1 MTRQALPSDNQS
13 IEPTPKILPGRIARN
28 IVWMT
33 GSGFVSRLI
42 AFSVSV
48 FLART
53 VGAAGLGVLGS
64 ALAFVSYFQSAV
76 NAGLGP
82 YAVRDA
88 AQDPERIPELYARIV
103 GARLMLAAAASLL
116 ILLCLL
122 VLPDRLTQHAN
133 IIVIYGLILFAEALM
148 TQWAIRGLE
157 RMKLIAAG
165 LVGQH
170 LVMAA
175 GVFLLLPG
183 REESLWIV
191 PASHA
196 TSLFLM
202 QGWFYLRLRDRF
214 KPLRPSFSLRP
225 AAKILRDSL
234 PVAFAMILRLFYYHG
249 DVLLLALLAGEA
261 SAGEFFASHRIILV
275 GVMVGTIY
283 QANAYPTTARI
294 GAHDPNAA
302 ARFQSNILRYA
313 LIALT
318 PGIVIG
324 TWYAE
329 PIIVLVFGDQFLTT
343 PEIFFMMLFSVP
355 LFVLNLGMQNLLL
368 AVKQGRLQLAGVAIA
383 AVSHV
388 LLAVA
393 LIPGYAGVGA
403 AWACLTGEVL
413 CALYFFVAVRR
424 GLGTAPLQYR
434 MMAALAGGGAMVAVL
449 AASAS
454 LGLYAQ
460 IALALVGYG
469 ASTLLLGALRRDEL
483 TYLVDRVR
491 DVILKRGQSKAP

>member
-1 MTRQALPSDNQS
+1 MPSNNDPT
-13 IEPTPKILPGRIARN
+13 EPAVIRPGRIIRN

-33 GSGFVSRLI
+33 GSGFISRLI
-42 AFSVSV
+42 AFAVSV
-48 FLART
+48 FLARV
-53 VGAAGLGVLGS
+53 VGAAGLGILGS
-64 ALAFVSYFQSAV
+64 ALAFVSFFQSAV

-88 AQDPERIPELYARIV
+88 AQDPERIPELYARVI
-103 GARLMLAAAASLL
+103 GTRLMLAGAASLL
-116 ILLCLL
+116 ILLSLL
-122 VLPDRLTQHAN
+122 VLPDRLNQHAN
-133 IIVIYGLILFAEALM
+133 IIVVYGLLLFAEALM

-202 QGWFYLRLRDRF
+202 QGWFYLRLHARF
-214 KPLRPSFSLRP
+214 TPLRPAFRLRE
-225 AAKILRDSL
+225 ATKILRDSL
-234 PVAFAMILRLFYYHG
+234 PVASAMILRLFYHHG
-249 DVLLLALLAGEA
+249 DVLLLALLASEA
-261 SAGEFFASHRIILV
+261 SAGEFFASQRIILV
-275 GVMVGTIY
+275 GVMVGAIY
-283 QANAYPTTARI
+283 QANAYPTTSRI
-294 GAHDPNAA
+294 GAHDPSAA

-313 LIALT
+313 MIALM

-329 PIIVLVFGDQFLTT
+329 PIIVLVFGDQFPTT
-343 PEIFFMMLFSVP
+343 PEILFVMLFSVP
-355 LFVLNLGMQNLLL
+355 LFVFNLGMQNLLL
-368 AVKQGRLQLAGVAIA
+368 AVKQGRLPLVGVAIA
-383 AVSHV
+383 VISHV
-388 LLAVA
+388 LLAVM
-393 LIPGYAGVGA
+393 LIPGNGGVGA

-413 CALYFFVAVRR
+413 CALYFFVVVLRKF
-424 GLGTAPLQYR
+424 GTAPLQYR
-434 MMAALAGGGAMVAVL
+434 MLSALAGGGAMATVL
-449 AASAS
+449 SASAS

-460 IALALVGYG
+460 IALGLAGYV
-469 ASTLLLGALRRDEL
+469 ASALLLGALRRDEL
-483 TYLVDRVR
+483 TYVVERVR
-491 DVILKRGQSKAP
+491 KTLSKRGQPRAQ